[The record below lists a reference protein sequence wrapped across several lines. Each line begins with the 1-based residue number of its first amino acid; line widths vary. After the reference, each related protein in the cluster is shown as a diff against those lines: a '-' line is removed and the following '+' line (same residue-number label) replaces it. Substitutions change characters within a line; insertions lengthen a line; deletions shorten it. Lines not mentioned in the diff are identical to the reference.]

1 MLFLIISNC
10 GRLQTV
16 DTTFNKT
23 NIGKDQ
29 ASKHSIGTI
38 FFSKLF
44 HLHMDFLV
52 DYVEELFQFFLQL
65 SKEQL
70 QGAVQDLKE
79 MTPEPMNSMLVDK
92 QPRGEAIRKRAE
104 RLSMVTRDVPPTSDP
119 EEGHSAG
126 QSREQSTRARP
137 LCSACKNPMRGHRFI
152 EDCPKN
158 RKE

>member
-1 MLFLIISNC
+1 
-10 GRLQTV
+10 
-16 DTTFNKT
+16 
-23 NIGKDQ
+23 
-29 ASKHSIGTI
+29 
-38 FFSKLF
+38 
-44 HLHMDFLV
+44 MDFLV

-119 EEGHSAG
+119 EEEHCAG
-126 QSREQSTRARP
+126 QSMEQSTRARP